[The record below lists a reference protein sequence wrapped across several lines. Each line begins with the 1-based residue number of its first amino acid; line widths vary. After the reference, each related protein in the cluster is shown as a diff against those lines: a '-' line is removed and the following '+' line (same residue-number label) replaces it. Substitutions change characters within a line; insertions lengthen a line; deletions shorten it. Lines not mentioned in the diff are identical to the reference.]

1 MRQVAQIRWGPMQ
14 SSWQK
19 APHCRQI
26 TMAPRILHSHG
37 GGGSPP
43 IIIPGAPGSA
53 PPVTLLSAPLAFRV
67 TAWWEPS
74 PALAGLPR
82 TKWTPTPIPA
92 ICGGKGGAD
101 DALGAPSPTPVLCT
115 SMYCPKL
122 LLVVEPSCAIGVL
135 SATYEILRVMINH
148 FVNIWRNFDCF
159 ARFKLLLSVGRN
171 YIIMCVFQSQ
181 RSL

>member
-1 MRQVAQIRWGPMQ
+1 MRQLAQIRWGPMH

-26 TMAPRILHSHG
+26 TMGACEWQWHE

-43 IIIPGAPGSA
+43 IIMPGAPGSA
-53 PPVTLLSAPLAFRV
+53 PPVALLSALLAFKV

-92 ICGGKGGAD
+92 ICGGNGGAD
-101 DALGAPSPTPVLCT
+101 DALGALSPTPVLCT
-115 SMYCPKL
+115 SMYCPKA
-122 LLVVEPSCAIGVL
+122 LLVVELNWAIE
-135 SATYEILRVMINH
+135 A
-148 FVNIWRNFDCF
+148 F
-159 ARFKLLLSVGRN
+159 SVT
-171 YIIMCVFQSQ
+171 
-181 RSL
+181 

>member
-135 SATYEILRVMINH
+135 SATYETLRIMINH
-148 FVNIWRNFDCF
+148 FVNI
-159 ARFKLLLSVGRN
+159 
-171 YIIMCVFQSQ
+171 
-181 RSL
+181 

>member
-1 MRQVAQIRWGPMQ
+1 MQ

-26 TMAPRILHSHG
+26 TIAPCMLHSQG

-53 PPVTLLSAPLAFRV
+53 PPVTLLSAPLAFSV
-67 TAWWEPS
+67 TAWCEPS

-82 TKWTPTPIPA
+82 TRCTPTPIPA
-92 ICGGKGGAD
+92 ICGGSGGAD

-115 SMYCPKL
+115 SIYWPRPL
-122 LLVVEPSCAIGVL
+122 PVVDPSCAMGAF
-135 SATYEILRVMINH
+135 SATYGVREN
-148 FVNIWRNFDCF
+148 CEF
-159 ARFKLLLSVGRN
+159 ARLLAIAPDHNSN
-171 YIIMCVFQSQ
+171 SCS
-181 RSL
+181 S